1 MFCGYGGGKVNA
13 DRNTEITQIVHD
25 FAVRLSDEGIAPDN
39 QILTDHADCSTCQWV
54 FYNKRHALEA
64 LDHLAGCGYRVLVSD
79 DRKVYM
85 PVPTVDG
92 KPFWLI
98 FVGVRPEEVSAYID
112 DMEVA

>member
-1 MFCGYGGGKVNA
+1 MNA

-25 FAVRLSDEGIAPDN
+25 FAVRLSDAGIAPDN

-54 FYNKRHALEA
+54 FYHKHHALEA
-64 LDHLAGCGYRVLVSD
+64 LDHLAGCGLKARVSD

-98 FVGVRPEEVSAYID
+98 FVGVRPEEASAYVNS
-112 DMEVA
+112 MEVA